1 METRADANDSK
12 KDGLFMPGKKEG
24 WQQQTAGKGN
34 EKRER
39 GMILVDGTCGSEDK
53 PCGVL
58 DGYSRDETRREMDRQ
73 IGKKN

>member
-39 GMILVDGTCGSEDK
+39 GMILVGTYMKLLSVPLLCRRHHN
-53 PCGVL
+53 GVF
-58 DGYSRDETRREMDRQ
+58 
-73 IGKKN
+73 N